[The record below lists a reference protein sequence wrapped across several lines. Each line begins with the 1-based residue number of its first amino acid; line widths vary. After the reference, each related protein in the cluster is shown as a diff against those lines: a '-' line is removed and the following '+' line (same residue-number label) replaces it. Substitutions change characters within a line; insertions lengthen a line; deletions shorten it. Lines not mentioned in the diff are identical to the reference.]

1 MAFWKKFKRFFMT
14 EEAIRSEVDCELC
27 DDLSAYLKR
36 EKDGMHRL
44 EKKNYLIE
52 PIFRYKLWE
61 SASFLIENG
70 YRLEQLTYL
79 NAPMQAKSLAYI
91 WMSDPLFY
99 QMLSVSTPTLLN
111 HQDKEGN
118 TILHT
123 IDTFSHHMEF
133 GRADIIASRVIDF
146 MHKGADITIQNKEG
160 SYPLKKIIERAGY
173 IKNHNIRT
181 QFLTMVQKQREHIK
195 D

>member
-1 MAFWKKFKRFFMT
+1 MT

-123 IDTFSHHMEF
+123 MDTFSHHMEF

-160 SYPLKKIIERAGY
+160 GCL
-173 IKNHNIRT
+173 
-181 QFLTMVQKQREHIK
+181 
-195 D
+195 